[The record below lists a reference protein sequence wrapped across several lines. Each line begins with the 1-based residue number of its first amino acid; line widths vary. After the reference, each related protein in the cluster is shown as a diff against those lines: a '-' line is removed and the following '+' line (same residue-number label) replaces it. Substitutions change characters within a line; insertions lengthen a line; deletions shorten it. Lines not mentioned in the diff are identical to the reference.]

1 MTMTKN
7 TRTSVASTWRY
18 SAMPPQIPP
27 TMRFVVLRS
36 RRVCMCTFPS
46 LAKRVE
52 DRDAERRDEAERDR
66 WLTQGLR
73 ERKQDRRDGHRDVDD
88 RRHRGVECRRRHCED
103 RRPDARGREAQERGT
118 DERETHDPCRQRL
131 TALREHR
138 EGCRVEARRALV
150 GLELERAS
158 EDGLVEEVVA
168 ALAHAV
174 TSSAVRR
181 SARARRSCTPTV
193 EDGRPTTAA
202 ISSTESSLK

>member
-66 WLTQGLR
+66 WLTQRLR
-73 ERKQDRRDGHRDVDD
+73 DRKQDRRDGDGEVDD
-88 RRHRGVECRRRHCED
+88 RGHHRVERGRRDGED
-103 RRPDARGREAQERGT
+103 LRPDACGREAEKRGAG
-118 DERETHDPCRQRL
+118 EREPDDARL
-131 TALREHR
+131 
-138 EGCRVEARRALV
+138 
-150 GLELERAS
+150 
-158 EDGLVEEVVA
+158 
-168 ALAHAV
+168 
-174 TSSAVRR
+174 
-181 SARARRSCTPTV
+181 
-193 EDGRPTTAA
+193 
-202 ISSTESSLK
+202 